1 MKSIN
6 RLKATQ
12 DFALAIKKGKA
23 YRNDSFTIHL
33 LENECEHARVG
44 ISVSAKLTNAVNRNR
59 IKRQVRAMCD
69 ELINYNECALDIVI
83 IIRKSFMLKTFD
95 DNKENLKLLLN
106 IRQAK
111 E

>member
-12 DFALAIKKGKA
+12 DFALTIKKGKV
-23 YRNDSFTIHL
+23 YRNESFTIHL
-33 LENECEHARVG
+33 SKNECEHARVG

-69 ELINYNECALDIVI
+69 ELIKYNECALDIVI
-83 IIRKSFMLKTFD
+83 IVRKPYMLKSFD
-95 DNKENLKLLLN
+95 DNKENLKLLIN
-106 IRQAK
+106 NR
-111 E
+111 

>member
-33 LENECEHARVG
+33 LKNECKHARIG

-69 ELINYNECALDIVI
+69 ELVRYNECALDIVI
-83 IIRKSFMLKTFD
+83 IVRKPYMSKSFD
-95 DNKENLKLLLN
+95 DNKENLKLLL
-106 IRQAK
+106 K
-111 E
+111 Y

>member
-23 YRNDSFTIHL
+23 YRNESFTVHL
-33 LENECEHARVG
+33 VKNECEHVRVG

-69 ELINYNECALDIVI
+69 ELIKYNDYALDIVI
-83 IIRKSFMLKTFD
+83 IIRKPYMSKSFD
-95 DNKENLKLLLN
+95 DNKQNLKLLLS
-106 IRQAK
+106 IR
-111 E
+111 